1 MIKITI
7 NEFEKYKTLSDKVL
21 DLFIEEKHSSLKD
34 IKIIYNIIMGFPFCL
49 DQEGHYTYD
58 GKFYNSIEELPNVA
72 KENIIN
78 NISHCINV

>member
-1 MIKITI
+1 MTI

-49 DQEGHYTYD
+49 DQEGHYTYE
-58 GKFYNSIEELPNVA
+58 GKFYNSIEELPDDA
-72 KENIIN
+72 KEQLIHIH
-78 NISHCINV
+78 SA